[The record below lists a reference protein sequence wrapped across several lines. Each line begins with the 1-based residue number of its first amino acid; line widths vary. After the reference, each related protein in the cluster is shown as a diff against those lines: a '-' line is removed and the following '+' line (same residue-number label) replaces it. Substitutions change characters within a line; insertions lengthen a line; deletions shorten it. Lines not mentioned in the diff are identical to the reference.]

1 MSQSNSQSNCLFC
14 QIVEKKIAAN
24 IIYADEYIHA
34 FHDIAPQAP
43 VHILIIPNQ
52 HIATLNDFTDQ
63 ENQLLGHMILCASHL
78 ARELGVADDGYRLN
92 INCNQL
98 AGQSVYH
105 THLHLL
111 AGRSFSW
118 PPG

>member
-1 MSQSNSQSNCLFC
+1 MSHSNCLFC
-14 QIVEKKIAAN
+14 QIIEKKVPSN
-24 IIYADEYIHA
+24 IVYADERVHA

-52 HIATLNDFTDQ
+52 HIATVNDFSDAEST
-63 ENQLLGHMILCASHL
+63 LLGHMLICARNL
-78 ARELGVADDGYRLN
+78 AREFGVSDDGYRLN
-92 INCNQL
+92 INCN
-98 AGQSVYH
+98 AHGGQTVYH

-111 AGRSFSW
+111 AGRPFSW